1 MVAKIRTEIAMKS
14 LLIGAAGAALVIISD
29 IYFLGWSGNDQTI
42 RLGVAVAAFL
52 VVTAA
57 ASSLTEAPDQNGPLG

>member
-1 MVAKIRTEIAMKS
+1 MKS
-14 LLIGAAGAALVIISD
+14 LLIGVAGAALVIISD

-57 ASSLTEAPDQNGPLG
+57 TSSLTEAPDQNGPKV